1 MIVDQQI
8 ELSEIEEFWNKN
20 VLSNKPGFK
29 VVLLVRDPRAV
40 TNSREFIKHCDSIG
54 KSNF

>member
-8 ELSEIEEFWNKN
+8 EIAEIEKFLNKN
-20 VLSNKPGFK
+20 VLSNKPRFK

-40 TNSREFIKHCDSIG
+40 SNSREFIQHCDSIG
-54 KSNF
+54 KSKF